1 MSNQIKHRK
10 LGTEPLAGLYYVS
23 ECIKCGWV
31 GSSGELSEDAQCLQP
46 VGDDH
51 CWGDT
56 DEIEADRLLG
66 LVQAGEFN
74 KPVTQ
79 PIPDPVLCK
88 FYDAND
94 WPELVRELVGHVA
107 QLQDSAK
114 RNVKPWE
121 DTFPA
126 TLLPAYIER
135 VNIANADAQHQ
146 CEPVLIQA
154 VAVTREDDEE
164 GLYLEWLLEGGIAE
178 MEIAGMMLFVIPEA
192 NNLCDEDGSA
202 EIYLSPQQAEQPAPV
217 AVVMPERSSQE
228 YAIEHAEYMAQSAD
242 DVLARFQ
249 AYGLALLAVDEGGDE
264 GESEL
269 FESIDTARSDLQ
281 ESLVDLRGMVYE
293 FRKRSNRCTSL

>member
-74 KPVTQ
+74 KPVTH

-88 FYDAND
+88 FYEAND
-94 WPELVRELVGHVA
+94 WPELVRELVDHVA

-135 VNIANADAQHQ
+135 VNVANAGSQLQGDPVYMVRSHGSCCWEEMKGECLEVCQAQPA
-146 CEPVLIQA
+146 EYEV
-154 VAVTREDDEE
+154 RK
-164 GLYLEWLLEGGIAE
+164 LY
-178 MEIAGMMLFVIPEA
+178 
-192 NNLCDEDGSA
+192 
-202 EIYLSPQQAEQPAPV
+202 AEQPASV
-217 AVVMPERSSQE
+217 EVLPERL
-228 YAIEHAEYMAQSAD
+228 AQ
-242 DVLARFQ
+242 VLQFLEGTD
-249 AYGLALLAVDEGGDE
+249 GLDGHWFGEPGPTGSLLWWRDELRKALTETN
-264 GESEL
+264 L
-269 FESIDTARSDLQ
+269 FVKQ
-281 ESLVDLRGMVYE
+281 
-293 FRKRSNRCTSL
+293 K

>member
-74 KPVTQ
+74 KPVTH

-94 WPELVRELVGHVA
+94 WPELVRELVDHVA

-121 DTFPA
+121 DAFPA

-135 VNIANADAQHQ
+135 VNVANAGSQLQGDPVYMVRSHGSCCWEEMKGECLEVCQAQPA
-146 CEPVLIQA
+146 EYEV
-154 VAVTREDDEE
+154 RR
-164 GLYLEWLLEGGIAE
+164 LY
-178 MEIAGMMLFVIPEA
+178 
-192 NNLCDEDGSA
+192 
-202 EIYLSPQQAEQPAPV
+202 AEQPAPAPAPPRGLLHHAEKV
-217 AVVMPERSSQE
+217 DGREWGPAVKRLLRRKIEAWLILLAAKILINRNVQRSAVVSRRDNNAMW
-228 YAIEHAEYMAQSAD
+228 AIAEQLEAIA
-242 DVLARFQ
+242 
-249 AYGLALLAVDEGGDE
+249 
-264 GESEL
+264 
-269 FESIDTARSDLQ
+269 
-281 ESLVDLRGMVYE
+281 
-293 FRKRSNRCTSL
+293 KRISKKYP